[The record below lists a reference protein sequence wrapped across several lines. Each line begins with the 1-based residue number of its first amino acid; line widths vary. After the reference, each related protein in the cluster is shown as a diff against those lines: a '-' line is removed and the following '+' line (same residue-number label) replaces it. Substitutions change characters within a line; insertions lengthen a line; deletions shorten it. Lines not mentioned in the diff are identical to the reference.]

1 MWLAGFFFFFFFHF
15 ILFTYLF
22 LILFIFKIFRMVENC
37 FTMQMHVAKGRMGQH
52 QGPQCMNLHFGQ
64 KDSGLGDS
72 VIRFPCVWNQGH
84 ERWGNGAGLEE
95 LASALESD
103 MRDSA
108 ATSHSRISSPMTTS
122 WPCSHPLC
130 VRVCVHT
137 CVCVCVICISLISLE
152 PSNYFLTR
160 FPSFSFNCISIFK
173 EPSTVATLHFI
184 TSLSKCL
191 ALIRP

>member
-1 MWLAGFFFFFFFHF
+1 
-15 ILFTYLF
+15 
-22 LILFIFKIFRMVENC
+22 MVENC

-137 CVCVCVICISLISLE
+137 CVCVCVWSVFLSSLWNQAIISSRVSHLSL
-152 PSNYFLTR
+152 
-160 FPSFSFNCISIFK
+160 
-173 EPSTVATLHFI
+173 STVFPFLRNLPQLQLYILLHRYLNVLHWSGH
-184 TSLSKCL
+184 SLRWL
-191 ALIRP
+191 LQWWEVFLQWLV

>member
-1 MWLAGFFFFFFFHF
+1 MYRNFVFGTIAFSVSSSLLLA
-15 ILFTYLF
+15 ILCIAL
-22 LILFIFKIFRMVENC
+22 
-37 FTMQMHVAKGRMGQH
+37 
-52 QGPQCMNLHFGQ
+52 
-64 KDSGLGDS
+64 SGIPSLL
-72 VIRFPCVWNQGH
+72 WNQGH

-152 PSNYFLTR
+152 PSNYSLTR